1 MIQPI
6 NIAQF
11 DAARFDIL
19 KMPIAKVMAA
29 WAQFGDS
36 RPLLGSVS
44 NQKNTVADNL
54 AEAVCLNKVTM
65 DAIRNV
71 QPAGPSP
78 FAVAPNWAPQPP
90 TLDPVLATVANRASA
105 DALDALQAV
114 QALKDSIKNDLT
126 HISAR
131 LSIESTDRQFDQA
144 QIKDGIDRLTRKVEG
159 VKIDDRKVEEAVAKV
174 VADAFA
180 PFKQAVE
187 AVGAQAVVAD
197 LSSVRVV
204 STETCL
210 DAFGVN
216 VLDRNG
222 NQLSVDIWND
232 PTAPAVD
239 PHFIWTESILQHLL
253 LSQDTGENVW
263 FGGPKGTG
271 KSETARQFAA
281 VTGRAFKRI
290 NFHKYTSAEDYIGAV
305 GLEGGQTVFKR
316 GDFLAA
322 FTHPSTVI
330 LLDEVTNADPGELAP
345 LNGFLEPN
353 SAVSFGG
360 GVQTRA
366 PGVLVFAA
374 DNTLGNGDDSGR
386 YAGTRAMNS
395 ALVDRF
401 ARVIEFGYLPL
412 SSEVEAVVRHTGCKE
427 ELAEHI
433 LTAVRVARE
442 KVQTGEVIDAPSIR
456 SVIAFIRALRVL
468 PIDKAWATTIAARQP
483 VESLPGLTAIY
494 LSCISEPTI
503 NQYL

>member
-1 MIQPI
+1 MNQL
-6 NIAQF
+6 AQIKNE
-11 DAARFDIL
+11 IL
-19 KMPIAKVMAA
+19 KLPIARVMGA
-29 WAQFGDS
+29 WYLYGDS

-44 NQKNTVADNL
+44 NQKNTAADLL
-54 AEAVCLNKVTM
+54 AEAVTLNKLTL
-65 DAIRNV
+65 DAIRTAPPSTP
-71 QPAGPSP
+71 PASAPVGADPAVV
-78 FAVAPNWAPQPP
+78 AVAG
-90 TLDPVLATVANRASA
+90 RAAS

-114 QALKDSIKNDLT
+114 QALKDSIKSDLT

-144 QIKDGIDRLTRKVEG
+144 QIKTSIEKLAQVKV
-159 VKIDDRKVEEAVAKV
+159 DDRKVEEAVAKI

-187 AVGAQAVVAD
+187 AAGAQAVVAD

-216 VLDRNG
+216 VLDRAG
-222 NQLSVDIWND
+222 NQLTVDIWND

-239 PHFIWTESILQHLL
+239 PNFIWTEGILQHLL
-253 LSQDTGENVW
+253 LSQETGENVW

-305 GLEGGQTVFKR
+305 GLENGQTVFKR

-360 GVQTRA
+360 AVQSRA

-401 ARVIEFGYLPL
+401 ARVVQFDYLPL
-412 SSEVEAVVRHTGCKE
+412 SSEVEAVVRHTGCDAK
-427 ELAEHI
+427 LAEHI
-433 LTAVRVARE
+433 MVAVGIARE

-456 SVIAFIRALRVL
+456 SVIAFVRALQIL

-494 LSCISEPTI
+494 LSAISEETI
-503 NQYL
+503 NKYL

>member
-1 MIQPI
+1 MTIAIQQVSRDLVKLP
-6 NIAQF
+6 IAQVLGAHNALINLF
-11 DAARFDIL
+11 PLPGTPAEQKAAAVR
-19 KMPIAKVMAA
+19 A
-29 WAQFGDS
+29 
-36 RPLLGSVS
+36 
-44 NQKNTVADNL
+44 L
-54 AEAVCLNKVTM
+54 AEAVVNGRISINDVHAATP
-65 DAIRNV
+65 IT
-71 QPAGPSP
+71 PAANPSLGQQADVS
-78 FAVAPNWAPQPP
+78 AVAA
-90 TLDPVLATVANRASA
+90 VANRAEQS
-105 DALDALQAV
+105 ALDAHQVLGKV
-114 QALKDSIKNDLT
+114 KDILRDVVV
-126 HISAR
+126 R
-131 LSIESTDRQFDQA
+131 LDNERTERTQGLED
-144 QIKDGIDRLTRKVEG
+144 IKDGINKLSTKVG
-159 VKIDDRKVEEAVAKV
+159 DVQVDDRKVEEAVAKV

-180 PFKQAVE
+180 PFKAAVE
-187 AVGAQAVVAD
+187 AAGAQAVVAD
-197 LSSVRVV
+197 LSSVHVV
-204 STETCL
+204 GTETCL

-239 PHFIWTESILQHLL
+239 PHFIWTEGILQHLL
-253 LSQDTGENVW
+253 LSQDTGESIW

-305 GLEGGQTVFKR
+305 GLENGQTVFKR
-316 GDFLAA
+316 GDFLSA

-360 GVQTRA
+360 AVQRRA

-386 YAGTRAMNS
+386 YAGTRSMNS

-401 ARVIEFGYLPL
+401 ARVVQFDYLPL
-412 SSEVEAVVRHTGCKE
+412 SSEVEAIVRHTGCDAK
-427 ELAEHI
+427 LAEHI
-433 LTAVRVARE
+433 MVAVGIARE

-456 SVIAFIRALRVL
+456 SVIAFVRALKIL
-468 PIDKAWATTIAARQP
+468 PLDKAWATTIAARQP
-483 VESLPGLTAIY
+483 AESLPGLTAIY
-494 LSCISEPTI
+494 LSAISEETI
-503 NQYL
+503 NKYL

>member
-1 MIQPI
+1 LFKQENTVNQLI
-6 NIAQF
+6 NIAQIKNE
-11 DAARFDIL
+11 IL
-19 KMPIAKVMAA
+19 KLPIARVMGA
-29 WAQFGDS
+29 WYLYGDS

-44 NQKNTVADNL
+44 NQKNTAADLL
-54 AEAVCLNKVTM
+54 AEAVTLNKLTL
-65 DAIRNV
+65 DSIRTAPPSTPPTSAPV
-71 QPAGPSP
+71 GADPAVV
-78 FAVAPNWAPQPP
+78 AVAG
-90 TLDPVLATVANRASA
+90 RAAS

-114 QALKDSIKNDLT
+114 QALKDSIKSDLT

-131 LSIESTDRQFDQA
+131 LSIESTDRRFDQE
-144 QIKDGIDRLTRKVEG
+144 QIKTSIEKLAQVKV
-159 VKIDDRKVEEAVAKV
+159 DDRKVEEAVAKV

-187 AVGAQAVVAD
+187 AAGAQAVVAD

-253 LSQDTGENVW
+253 LSQETGENVW

-305 GLEGGQTVFKR
+305 GLENGQTIFKR
-316 GDFLAA
+316 GDFLSA

-360 GVQTRA
+360 GVQSRA

-386 YAGTRAMNS
+386 YAGTRSMNS

-412 SSEVEAVVRHTGCKE
+412 ASEVEAVVRHTGCKE

-433 LTAVRVARE
+433 LTAVRLARE

-483 VESLPGLTAIY
+483 AESLPGLTAIY
-494 LSCISEPTI
+494 VSCISETTI

>member
-1 MIQPI
+1 MATKIS
-6 NIAQF
+6 
-11 DAARFDIL
+11 
-19 KMPIAKVMAA
+19 PIALDLLKLPIGVILGAHAIYNGKDVLGGTPADMKSRAVFNLTA
-29 WAQFGDS
+29 LIESGALTISDVARCTPASVATPNVAQ
-36 RPLLGSVS
+36 
-44 NQKNTVADNL
+44 QADTL
-54 AEAVCLNKVTM
+54 
-65 DAIRNV
+65 
-71 QPAGPSP
+71 
-78 FAVAPNWAPQPP
+78 AVAA
-90 TLDPVLATVANRASA
+90 VANRAEQS
-105 DALDALQAV
+105 ALDAHQVLGKVKDILRDVAV
-114 QALKDSIKNDLT
+114 
-126 HISAR
+126 R
-131 LSIESTDRQFDQA
+131 LDAERIERTQGLEA
-144 QIKDGIDRLTRKVEG
+144 IKDGVNKLSTKVEQ
-159 VKIDDRKVEEAVAKV
+159 VKVDDRKVEEAVAKV

-187 AVGAQAVVAD
+187 AAGAQAVVAD
-197 LSSVRVV
+197 LSSVHVV
-204 STETCL
+204 GTETCL

-216 VLDRNG
+216 VLDRAG
-222 NQLSVDIWND
+222 NQLTVDIWND

-239 PHFIWTESILQHLL
+239 PNFIWTEGILQHLL
-253 LSQDTGENVW
+253 LSQDTGESIW

-305 GLEGGQTVFKR
+305 GLENGQTVFKR
-316 GDFLAA
+316 GDFLSA

-360 GVQTRA
+360 AVQRRA

-386 YAGTRAMNS
+386 YAGTRSMNS

-401 ARVIEFGYLPL
+401 ARVVQFDYLPL
-412 SSEVEAVVRHTGCKE
+412 SSEVEAVVRHTGCDAK
-427 ELAEHI
+427 LAEHI
-433 LTAVRVARE
+433 MVAVGIARE

-456 SVIAFIRALRVL
+456 SVIAFVRALRVL

-483 VESLPGLTAIY
+483 AESLPGLTAIY
-494 LSCISEPTI
+494 ISSISEETI
-503 NQYL
+503 NKYL

>member
-1 MIQPI
+1 MTDTQIKLEILKLPL
-6 NIAQF
+6 AQVLGAYASRSPTPLTGTAAEQKSKAADWLVGCVRANSITLTDIKAAAPSAPF
-11 DAARFDIL
+11 QSAGADAAVVGAVGATATRAEEAAL
-19 KMPIAKVMAA
+19 KAIEAVKKL
-29 WAQFGDS
+29 AQRFGDDIT
-36 RPLLGSVS
+36 
-44 NQKNTVADNL
+44 N
-54 AEAVCLNKVTM
+54 
-65 DAIRNV
+65 
-71 QPAGPSP
+71 
-78 FAVAPNWAPQPP
+78 
-90 TLDPVLATVANRASA
+90 
-105 DALDALQAV
+105 
-114 QALKDSIKNDLT
+114 
-126 HISAR
+126 
-131 LSIESTDRQFDQA
+131 
-144 QIKDGIDRLTRKVEG
+144 DRLARVQEDENLRAEIKGLAKKVGET
-159 VKIDDRKVEEAVAKV
+159 KIDDRKVEEAVAKV

-180 PFKQAVE
+180 PFRKAVE
-187 AVGAQAVVAD
+187 AAGAQAVIAD
-197 LSSVRVV
+197 LSSVSVV
-204 STETCL
+204 DTKTCL
-210 DAFGVN
+210 DAFGVE
-216 VLDRNG
+216 VLDRKG
-222 NQLSVDIWND
+222 DPMKVDIWND
-232 PTAPAVD
+232 PSAPAVD
-239 PHFIWTESILQHLL
+239 PNFIWTHDILQHLI
-253 LSQDTGENVW
+253 LSQDSGENVW

-305 GLEGGQTVFKR
+305 GLENGQTVFKR

-386 YAGTRAMNS
+386 YAGTRSMNS

-401 ARVIEFGYLPL
+401 ARVVQFDYLPVQ
-412 SSEVEAVVRHTGCKE
+412 SEVDAVVRHTGCDPK
-427 ELAEHI
+427 LAEHI
-433 LTAVRVARE
+433 LSAVRVARE

-456 SVIAFIRALRVL
+456 SVIAFVRALRVL

-494 LSCISEPTI
+494 LSCISETTI
-503 NQYL
+503 NQLL